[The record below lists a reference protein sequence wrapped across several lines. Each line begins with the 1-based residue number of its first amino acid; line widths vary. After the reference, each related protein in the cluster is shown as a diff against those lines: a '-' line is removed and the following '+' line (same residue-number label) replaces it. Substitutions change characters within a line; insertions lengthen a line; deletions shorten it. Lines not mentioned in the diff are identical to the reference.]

1 MNPFSQTRILL
12 IYLILISEG
21 WTRGRPLPSPNPLSS
36 LPPLV
41 SRLPSR
47 SGARIACGNVS
58 LFPSL
63 PIFSKIFLPSPLQP
77 PSPSS
82 PPPTP
87 HPLSPLPFIL
97 SAPSLTLQSFW
108 TWVPNWKCVYQQA
121 NSDGRKKVAHS
132 GIEPETSI
140 KQSPY
145 ALLTELFR
153 PMRVTGF
160 NLYLYIM
167 TAFSSLRGCVIH
179 IIISI

>member
-12 IYLILISEG
+12 MYFILISEG
-21 WTRGRPLPSPNPLSS
+21 WTWGRPLPSPNPLSS
-36 LPPLV
+36 LPLLV
-41 SRLPSR
+41 SLLPSR
-47 SGARIACGNVS
+47 IGACIARGNFPSFPPS
-58 LFPSL
+58 LFST
-63 PIFSKIFLPSPLQP
+63 IFLPSPLQP

-121 NSDGRKKVAHS
+121 NSDGRKIVAHS

-145 ALLTELFR
+145 ALPTELFR
-153 PMRVTGF
+153 PMRVTEF
-160 NLYLYIM
+160 NLYLSIM

-179 IIISI
+179 IILSI

>member
-12 IYLILISEG
+12 MYLILISKG
-21 WTRGRPLPSPNPLSS
+21 WTWGRPLPSPNPLFS

-41 SRLPSR
+41 SLLPR
-47 SGARIACGNVS
+47 TYRARKFP

-63 PIFSKIFLPSPLQP
+63 PIFPNIPPLPPPASLSIF
-77 PSPSS
+77 SPSY
-82 PPPTP
+82 P
-87 HPLSPLPFIL
+87 HVLSPLPFIL

-108 TWVPNWKCVYQQA
+108 TWVSNWKCVYQQA
-121 NSDGRKKVAHS
+121 NSDGRKIVAHS
-132 GIEPETSI
+132 GIEPETYI
-140 KQSPY
+140 KQNPY
-145 ALLTELFR
+145 ALPNELFR

>member
-1 MNPFSQTRILL
+1 MGYASPLPQPLVFPPTPCLPPPFSDRRTYR
-12 IYLILISEG
+12 
-21 WTRGRPLPSPNPLSS
+21 
-36 LPPLV
+36 
-41 SRLPSR
+41 
-47 SGARIACGNVS
+47 ARKFP

-63 PIFSKIFLPSPLQP
+63 FSQYSSPPPKP

-108 TWVPNWKCVYQQA
+108 TLVSNWKCVYQQA
-121 NSDGRKKVAHS
+121 NSDGRKIVAHS

-145 ALLTELFR
+145 ALQTELFR
-153 PMRVTGF
+153 PMRVTRF

-179 IIISI
+179 IIFSI

>member
-12 IYLILISEG
+12 MYLILISEG
-21 WTRGRPLPSPNPLSS
+21 WTWGRPLPSPNPLSS

-41 SRLPSR
+41 SLLPSR
-47 SGARIACGNVS
+47 IGERIARGNFPSFPPS
-58 LFPSL
+58 LFSPIFPPSSL
-63 PIFSKIFLPSPLQP
+63 PLHLLPH
-77 PSPSS
+77 
-82 PPPTP
+82 PTP

-97 SAPSLTLQSFW
+97 SAPSLTFQSFW
-108 TWVPNWKCVYQQA
+108 TWVSNWKCVYQQA
-121 NSDGRKKVAHS
+121 NSDGRKIVAHR
-132 GIEPETSI
+132 GIELETYMYI

-145 ALLTELFR
+145 ALPTELFR

-167 TAFSSLRGCVIH
+167 TAFRSLRGCVIH